1 MSRTLGSVCAM
12 TSAGAPLD
20 HLHEML
26 GPDASFRPGQLE
38 AIEAVARD
46 RGRVLL
52 VQRTGWGKSA
62 VYFIATK
69 LLREQGAGPTLLVS
83 PLLALMRNQIEM
95 ATRIGVRAETIN
107 STNPDEFEPI
117 VQRLADDQIDLLLVS
132 PERFANERFRDE
144 MLSVIAR
151 TVGLLVVDEAHCI
164 SDWGHDFRPDYR
176 RIVRVLEA
184 LPADVPVLCTT
195 ATAND
200 RVIADIT
207 DQLGSSL
214 RTYRG
219 TLDRESLALAVADV
233 PSQAERMAWLAETI
247 PGLDGSGIVYVLT
260 IADGE
265 RVAAFLRRQGI
276 EAEAYSGATD
286 NDDRIRLEQA
296 LLANELKVL
305 VATSALGMGFDKPD
319 LGFVIHYQ
327 SPGSPIAYY
336 QQVGRAG
343 RALDH
348 APAVL
353 LCGVEDREI
362 QDYFIET
369 AFPPQEQAE
378 AIVSLVAGADGPMSL
393 NELMAAVNVRR
404 GRLESMLK
412 VLEVEGAVARERGG
426 YVRTADAWTYP
437 TERIEHITALRRHE
451 QEAMRRYA
459 HHDGCLMEFLRHELD
474 DPGAEPCGRCMWCT
488 GTPLVV
494 DPPQA
499 LRVAAREHL
508 RGFDLFVEPR
518 KQWPSG
524 LAAFGL
530 PKGRIAEEE
539 RPLVG
544 RALSVMGDGGWG
556 RLVATGR
563 FEDEYFA
570 DELVTASAALIR
582 ERWGPDPAPTWV
594 TCVPSMTRPDLVPA
608 FAKRLAEALDLPFHE
623 VVRKVAENQPQAAM
637 QNSAQQVRNV
647 WEAFEVAGDVPDGP
661 VLLVDDLADSK
672 WTLTVVARALLLAGS
687 GPVHPFVLATAIAG

>member
-1 MSRTLGSVCAM
+1 
-12 TSAGAPLD
+12 
-20 HLHEML
+20 
-26 GPDASFRPGQLE
+26 
-38 AIEAVARD
+38 
-46 RGRVLL
+46 
-52 VQRTGWGKSA
+52 
-62 VYFIATK
+62 
-69 LLREQGAGPTLLVS
+69 
-83 PLLALMRNQIEM
+83 
-95 ATRIGVRAETIN
+95 
-107 STNPDEFEPI
+107 
-117 VQRLADDQIDLLLVS
+117 
-132 PERFANERFRDE
+132 
-144 MLSVIAR
+144 
-151 TVGLLVVDEAHCI
+151 
-164 SDWGHDFRPDYR
+164 
-176 RIVRVLEA
+176 
-184 LPADVPVLCTT
+184 
-195 ATAND
+195 
-200 RVIADIT
+200 
-207 DQLGSSL
+207 
-214 RTYRG
+214 
-219 TLDRESLALAVADV
+219 
-233 PSQAERMAWLAETI
+233 
-247 PGLDGSGIVYVLT
+247 
-260 IADGE
+260 
-265 RVAAFLRRQGI
+265 
-276 EAEAYSGATD
+276 
-286 NDDRIRLEQA
+286 
-296 LLANELKVL
+296 
-305 VATSALGMGFDKPD
+305 
-319 LGFVIHYQ
+319 
-327 SPGSPIAYY
+327 
-336 QQVGRAG
+336 
-343 RALDH
+343 
-348 APAVL
+348 
-353 LCGVEDREI
+353 
-362 QDYFIET
+362 
-369 AFPPQEQAE
+369 
-378 AIVSLVAGADGPMSL
+378 
-393 NELMAAVNVRR
+393 
-404 GRLESMLK
+404 
-412 VLEVEGAVARERGG
+412 
-426 YVRTADAWTYP
+426 
-437 TERIEHITALRRHE
+437 
-451 QEAMRRYA
+451 MRRYA

-647 WEAFEVAGDVPDGP
+647 WEAFEVTGDVPDGP

-687 GPVHPFVLATAIAG
+687 GPVHPFVLATAVSS

>member
-1 MSRTLGSVCAM
+1 MSDLATDALAHLRT
-12 TSAGAPLD
+12 
-20 HLHEML
+20 ML
-26 GPDASFRPGQLE
+26 GPDADFRPGQLE
-38 AIEAVARD
+38 AIESVAGKRS
-46 RGRVLL
+46 RVLL

-95 ATRIGVRAETIN
+95 AGRLGVRAETIN

-117 VQRLADDQIDLLLVS
+117 VQRLLADEIDLLLVS
-132 PERFANERFRDE
+132 PERFANERFRTE

-184 LPADVPVLCTT
+184 LPPDVPVLCTT

-200 RVIADIT
+200 RVIDDIT
-207 DQLGSSL
+207 DQLGGAL
-214 RTYRG
+214 QTFRG
-219 TLDRESLALAVADV
+219 SLDRESLALAVADV
-233 PSQAERMAWLAETI
+233 PSQPERLAWLAQTL
-247 PGLDGSGIVYVLT
+247 PGLEGSGIVYVLT

-286 NDDRIRLEQA
+286 HDDRVRLEQA

-319 LGFVIHYQ
+319 LGFVIHFQ

-353 LCGVEDREI
+353 LRGVEDREI

-369 AFPPQEQAE
+369 AFPPKHQAE
-378 AIVSLVAGADGPMSL
+378 EIVTLLGSAPAPMSL

-404 GRLESMLK
+404 ARLESMLK
-412 VLEVEGAVARERGG
+412 VLEVEGAVGRERGG
-426 YVRTADAWTYP
+426 YVRTDETWAYP
-437 TERIEHITALRRHE
+437 TGRIEHITALRRHE
-451 QEAMRRYA
+451 QDAMRAYA
-459 HHDGCLMEFLRHELD
+459 AHTGCLMEFLRTQLD
-474 DPGAEPCGRCMWCT
+474 DPGAAPCGRCMNCT
-488 GTPLVV
+488 GSPLRVEV
-494 DPPQA
+494 DEPV
-499 LRVAAREHL
+499 RVAAREHL

-524 LAAFGL
+524 MGSSM
-530 PKGRIAEEE
+530 PKGRIAEDE
-539 RPLVG
+539 RPETG

-556 RLVATGR
+556 RLVASGR
-563 FEDEYFA
+563 GEDERFA
-570 DELVTASAALIR
+570 DDLVTASAALIAD
-582 ERWGPDPAPTWV
+582 RWRPDPPPTWV
-594 TCVPSMTRPDLVPA
+594 TSVPSMTHPDLVPD
-608 FAKRLAEALDLPFHE
+608 FAARLADALGLPIRDL
-623 VVRKVAENQPQAAM
+623 VRKVGQNQPQATM
-637 QNSAQQVRNV
+637 RNSAQQVRNV
-647 WEAFEVAGDVPDGP
+647 WDAFAVADGPSAVPDGP

-672 WTLTVVARALLLAGS
+672 WTITVVARALRQAGS

>member
-1 MSRTLGSVCAM
+1 
-12 TSAGAPLD
+12 
-20 HLHEML
+20 
-26 GPDASFRPGQLE
+26 
-38 AIEAVARD
+38 
-46 RGRVLL
+46 
-52 VQRTGWGKSA
+52 
-62 VYFIATK
+62 
-69 LLREQGAGPTLLVS
+69 
-83 PLLALMRNQIEM
+83 
-95 ATRIGVRAETIN
+95 
-107 STNPDEFEPI
+107 
-117 VQRLADDQIDLLLVS
+117 
-132 PERFANERFRDE
+132 

-207 DQLGSSL
+207 DQLGHEL
-214 RTYRG
+214 VTFRG
-219 TLDRESLALAVADV
+219 TLDRESLALAVADA
-233 PSQAERMAWLAETI
+233 PSQAERMAWLAETL
-247 PGLDGSGIVYVLT
+247 PTLEGSGIVYVLT

-265 RVAAFLRRQGI
+265 RVAAFLRRRSV

-286 NDDRIRLEQA
+286 NDDRVRLEQA
-296 LLANELKVL
+296 LLANELKAL

-319 LGFVIHYQ
+319 LGFVIHFQ

-343 RALDH
+343 RALEH

-369 AFPPQEQAE
+369 AFPPREQAE
-378 AIVSLVAGADGPMSL
+378 RIVELLGSAGEPISL
-393 NELMAAVNVRR
+393 NDLMAAVNVRR

-426 YVRTADAWTYP
+426 YVRTGESWTYP
-437 TERIEHITALRRHE
+437 AERVEHITALRRHE

-459 HHDGCLMEFLRHELD
+459 RHDGCLMEFLRSELD
-474 DPGAEPCGRCMWCT
+474 DPGAEPCGRCMNCT
-488 GTPLVV
+488 GTPLRV
-494 DPPQA
+494 DPSQE
-499 LRVAAREHL
+499 LRSAAREHL

-530 PKGRIAEEE
+530 PKGRIAEDE
-539 RPLVG
+539 RPETG
-544 RALSVMGDGGWG
+544 RALSVVGDGGWG
-556 RLVATGR
+556 RLVASGR
-563 FEDEYFA
+563 GEDEWFA
-570 DELVTASAALIR
+570 DELVSASASLIGD
-582 ERWGPDPAPTWV
+582 RWRPNPAPGWV
-594 TCVPSMTRPDLVPA
+594 TCVPSITHPDLVPD
-608 FAKRLAEALDLPFHE
+608 LARRVAAALDLPFHE

-647 WEAFEVAGDVPDGP
+647 WDAFEVAGAVPDGP

-672 WTLTVVARALLLAGS
+672 WTLTAVARALRLAGS

>member
-1 MSRTLGSVCAM
+1 
-12 TSAGAPLD
+12 
-20 HLHEML
+20 ML
-26 GPDASFRPGQLE
+26 GPDADFRPGQLE

-95 ATRIGVRAETIN
+95 AGRIGVRAETIN

-117 VQRLADDQIDLLLVS
+117 AERLANDEIDLLLVS
-132 PERFANERFRDE
+132 PERFANERFRDR

-184 LPADVPVLCTT
+184 LPDGVPVLCTT

-207 DQLGSSL
+207 DQLGARAASRSAA
-214 RTYRG
+214 RSTGRAWRSPWPTCRARPSAWRG
-219 TLDRESLALAVADV
+219 SPQTLPTLE
-233 PSQAERMAWLAETI
+233 
-247 PGLDGSGIVYVLT
+247 GSGIVYVLT

-286 NDDRIRLEQA
+286 NDDRVRLEQA
-296 LLANELKVL
+296 LLANEVKAL

-369 AFPPQEQAE
+369 AFPPREQAE
-378 AIVSLVAGADGPMSL
+378 RIV
-393 NELMAAVNVRR
+393 
-404 GRLESMLK
+404 
-412 VLEVEGAVARERGG
+412 
-426 YVRTADAWTYP
+426 
-437 TERIEHITALRRHE
+437 
-451 QEAMRRYA
+451 
-459 HHDGCLMEFLRHELD
+459 
-474 DPGAEPCGRCMWCT
+474 
-488 GTPLVV
+488 
-494 DPPQA
+494 
-499 LRVAAREHL
+499 
-508 RGFDLFVEPR
+508 
-518 KQWPSG
+518 
-524 LAAFGL
+524 
-530 PKGRIAEEE
+530 
-539 RPLVG
+539 
-544 RALSVMGDGGWG
+544 
-556 RLVATGR
+556 
-563 FEDEYFA
+563 
-570 DELVTASAALIR
+570 
-582 ERWGPDPAPTWV
+582 
-594 TCVPSMTRPDLVPA
+594 
-608 FAKRLAEALDLPFHE
+608 
-623 VVRKVAENQPQAAM
+623 
-637 QNSAQQVRNV
+637 
-647 WEAFEVAGDVPDGP
+647 
-661 VLLVDDLADSK
+661 
-672 WTLTVVARALLLAGS
+672 ALLARGAAS
-687 GPVHPFVLATAIAG
+687 RCR

>member
-1 MSRTLGSVCAM
+1 MSDLATDALA
-12 TSAGAPLD
+12 
-20 HLHEML
+20 HLRAML
-26 GPDASFRPGQLE
+26 GPNADFRPGQLE
-38 AIEAVARD
+38 AIESVAGTRS
-46 RGRVLL
+46 RVLL

-95 ATRIGVRAETIN
+95 AGRLGVRAETIN
-107 STNPDEFEPI
+107 STNPDDFEPI
-117 VQRLADDQIDLLLVS
+117 VQRLLADEIDLLLVS
-132 PERFANERFRDE
+132 PERFANERFRAE

-184 LPADVPVLCTT
+184 LPPDVPVLCTT

-200 RVIADIT
+200 RVIDDIT
-207 DQLGSSL
+207 DQLGDEL
-214 RTYRG
+214 LTFRG
-219 TLDRESLALAVADV
+219 SLDRESLALAVADV
-233 PSQAERMAWLAETI
+233 PSQAERLAWLAQTL
-247 PGLDGSGIVYVLT
+247 PDLDGSGIVYVLT

-265 RVAAFLRRQGI
+265 RVAAFLRHQGI

-286 NDDRIRLEQA
+286 HDDRVRLEQA

-319 LGFVIHYQ
+319 LGFVIHFQ

-353 LCGVEDREI
+353 LRGVEDREI

-369 AFPPQEQAE
+369 AFPPKHQAE
-378 AIVSLVAGADGPMSL
+378 EIVTLLGSAPAPMSL

-404 GRLESMLK
+404 ARLESMLK
-412 VLEVEGAVARERGG
+412 VLEVEGAVGRERGG
-426 YVRTADAWTYP
+426 YVRTDETWAYP

-451 QEAMRRYA
+451 QDAMRAYA
-459 HHDGCLMEFLRHELD
+459 AHTGCLMEFLRTQLD
-474 DPGAEPCGRCMWCT
+474 DPGAAPCGRCMNCT
-488 GTPLVV
+488 GSPLRVEV
-494 DPPQA
+494 DEPV
-499 LRVAAREHL
+499 RVAAREHL

-524 LAAFGL
+524 MGSSM
-530 PKGRIAEEE
+530 PKGRIAEDE
-539 RPLVG
+539 RPETG

-556 RLVATGR
+556 RLVASGR
-563 FEDEYFA
+563 GEDERFA
-570 DELVTASAALIR
+570 DDLVTASAALIAD
-582 ERWGPDPAPTWV
+582 RWRPDPPPTWV
-594 TCVPSMTRPDLVPA
+594 TSVPSMTHPDLVPD
-608 FAKRLAEALDLPFHE
+608 FAARLADALGLPIRDL
-623 VVRKVAENQPQAAM
+623 VRKVGQTQPQATM
-637 QNSAQQVRNV
+637 RNSAQQVRNV
-647 WEAFEVAGDVPDGP
+647 WDAFAVADGPSAVPDGP

-672 WTLTVVARALLLAGS
+672 WTITVVARALRQAGS

>member
-1 MSRTLGSVCAM
+1 MSDLATDAI
-12 TSAGAPLD
+12 A
-20 HLHEML
+20 HLRAML
-26 GPDASFRPGQLE
+26 GPNADFRPGQLE
-38 AIEAVARD
+38 AIESVAGARS
-46 RGRVLL
+46 RVLL

-95 ATRIGVRAETIN
+95 AGRLGVRAETIN
-107 STNPDEFEPI
+107 STNPDDFEPI
-117 VQRLADDQIDLLLVS
+117 VQRLLADEIDLLLVS
-132 PERFANERFRDE
+132 PERFANERFRAE

-184 LPADVPVLCTT
+184 LPPDVPVLCTT

-200 RVIADIT
+200 RVIDDIT
-207 DQLGSSL
+207 DQLGDAL
-214 RTYRG
+214 QTFRG
-219 TLDRESLALAVADV
+219 SLDRESLALAVADV
-233 PSQAERMAWLAETI
+233 PSQAERLAWLAQTLPDLE
-247 PGLDGSGIVYVLT
+247 GSGIVYVLT

-265 RVAAFLRRQGI
+265 RVAAFLRRRGI

-286 NDDRIRLEQA
+286 HDDRVRLEQA

-319 LGFVIHYQ
+319 LGFVIHFQ

-369 AFPPQEQAE
+369 AFPPKRQAE
-378 AIVSLVAGADGPMSL
+378 EIVALLGTAPAPMSL

-404 GRLESMLK
+404 ARLESMLK
-412 VLEVEGAVARERGG
+412 VLEVEGAVGRERGG
-426 YVRTADAWTYP
+426 YVRTDEAWEYP

-451 QEAMRRYA
+451 QDAMRAYA
-459 HHDGCLMEFLRHELD
+459 AQTGCLMEFLRTELD
-474 DPGAEPCGRCMWCT
+474 DPGAAPCGRCMNCT
-488 GTPLVV
+488 GSPLRVEV
-494 DPPQA
+494 SEL

-524 LAAFGL
+524 MGPSM
-530 PKGRIAEEE
+530 PKGRIAEDE
-539 RPLVG
+539 RPETG

-563 FEDEYFA
+563 GEDERFA
-570 DELVTASAALIR
+570 DDLVTASAALIA
-582 ERWGPDPAPTWV
+582 ERWRPEPAPTWV
-594 TCVPSMTRPDLVPA
+594 TCVPSMTHPDLVPD
-608 FAKRLAEALDLPFHE
+608 FAARLAVALGLPFRDA
-623 VVRKVAENQPQAAM
+623 VRKVGQNQPQAM
-637 QNSAQQVRNV
+637 MRNSAQQVRNV
-647 WEAFEVAGDVPDGP
+647 WGAFDVVPKADLPRGP
-661 VLLVDDLADSK
+661 ALLVDDLADSK
-672 WTLTVVARALLLAGS
+672 WTLTEVARALRQAGS
-687 GPVHPFVLATAIAG
+687 GPVYPFVLATAIAG